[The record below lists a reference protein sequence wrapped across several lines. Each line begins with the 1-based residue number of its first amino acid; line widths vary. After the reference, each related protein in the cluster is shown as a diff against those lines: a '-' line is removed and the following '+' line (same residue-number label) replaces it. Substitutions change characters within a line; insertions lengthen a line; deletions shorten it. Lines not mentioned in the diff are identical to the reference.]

1 VDKYT
6 KPVSVV
12 CLISL
17 TNQRKKMK
25 VLIIMGSQ
33 TDEAVMQESSKWLTW
48 FGIENN
54 MIVASAHRNPDKVRE
69 LMVNAQSNGYGAV
82 IAAAGMAAALPGVCA
97 AYTSLP
103 VLGVPLDGGLPGGID
118 ALYSI
123 VQMPAGLP
131 VGTLAVGKAG
141 ARNAAVL
148 AARIF
153 ALSQPAVAQKLEEFK
168 AQEYKI

>member
-1 VDKYT
+1 
-6 KPVSVV
+6 
-12 CLISL
+12 
-17 TNQRKKMK
+17 MK

-33 TDEAVMQESSKWLTW
+33 SDEAVMSECQNWLNW
-48 FGIENN
+48 FGIENE
-54 MIVASAHRNPDKVRE
+54 MVVASAHRNPDQVRE
-69 LMVNAQSNGYGAV
+69 LMVTAQAKGFGAV
-82 IAAAGMAAALPGVCA
+82 VAAAGMAAALPGVCA

-103 VLGVPLDGGLPGGID
+103 VLGVPLDGGLPGGVD

-153 ALSQPAVAQKLEEFK
+153 ALSNETIAQKVEDFK
-168 AQEYKI
+168 K

>member
-1 VDKYT
+1 
-6 KPVSVV
+6 
-12 CLISL
+12 
-17 TNQRKKMK
+17 MK
-25 VLIIMGSQ
+25 VLIIMGS
-33 TDEAVMQESSKWLTW
+33 ESDKPIMNESQLWLNW
-48 FGIENN
+48 FGIESELV
-54 MIVASAHRNPDKVRE
+54 VASAHRNPDLVRE
-69 LMVNAQSNGYGAV
+69 LMVNSNSNGFGAV

-103 VLGVPLDGGLPGGID
+103 VFGVPLDGGLPGGID

-148 AARIF
+148 CARVF
-153 ALSQPAVAQKLEEFK
+153 ALSNTSIAAKVETFK
-168 AQEYKI
+168 KQGYKI

>member
-1 VDKYT
+1 
-6 KPVSVV
+6 
-12 CLISL
+12 
-17 TNQRKKMK
+17 MK
-25 VLIIMGSQ
+25 ALIIMGSQ
-33 TDEAVMQESSKWLTW
+33 SDEPVMTESKNWLSS
-48 FGIENN
+48 FGIESE
-54 MIVASAHRNPDKVRE
+54 MVVASAHRNPDLVRE
-69 LMVNAQSNGYGAV
+69 LMITAREKGFGAV

-103 VLGVPLDGGLPGGID
+103 VLGVPLEGGLPGGID

-148 AARIF
+148 VARIF
-153 ALSQPAVAQKLEEFK
+153 ALSDDTVANKVEEFK
-168 AQEYKI
+168 GKGYKIA

>member
-1 VDKYT
+1 
-6 KPVSVV
+6 
-12 CLISL
+12 
-17 TNQRKKMK
+17 MK
-25 VLIIMGSQ
+25 VMIVMGSKS
-33 TDEAVMQESSKWLTW
+33 DEGVMQETQNWLNW
-48 FGIENN
+48 FGIDNE
-54 MIVASAHRNPDKVRE
+54 MVVASAHRNPDKVRD
-69 LMVNAQSNGYGAV
+69 LMVNAKANGFGAV
-82 IAAAGMAAALPGVCA
+82 VAAAGMAAALPGVCA

-103 VLGVPLDGGLPGGID
+103 VLGVPLDGGLPGGVD

-148 AARIF
+148 CARIF
-153 ALSQPAVAQKLEEFK
+153 ALSDAAVAEKLETFK

>member
-1 VDKYT
+1 
-6 KPVSVV
+6 
-12 CLISL
+12 
-17 TNQRKKMK
+17 MK
-25 VLIIMGSQ
+25 VMIIMGSKS
-33 TDEAVMQESSKWLTW
+33 DESVMQESQNWLNW
-48 FGIENN
+48 FGIENE
-54 MIVASAHRNPDKVRE
+54 MIVASAHRNPDKVRD
-69 LMVNAQSNGYGAV
+69 LMVNAKSNGFGAV
-82 IAAAGMAAALPGVCA
+82 IAAAGMAAALPGVCS

-148 AARIF
+148 CARMF
-153 ALSQPAVAQKLEEFK
+153 ALSDSKVADKVEAFK
-168 AQEYKI
+168 AQEYKM

>member
-1 VDKYT
+1 
-6 KPVSVV
+6 
-12 CLISL
+12 
-17 TNQRKKMK
+17 M
-25 VLIIMGSQ
+25 IIMGSQ
-33 TDEAVMQESSKWLTW
+33 SDEPVMSESQKWLQW
-48 FGIENN
+48 FGIESE

-69 LMVNAQSNGYGAV
+69 LMVTAREKGFGAV

-148 AARIF
+148 VARIF
-153 ALSQPAVAQKLEEFK
+153 ALSNDTIAQKVEAFK

>member
-1 VDKYT
+1 
-6 KPVSVV
+6 
-12 CLISL
+12 
-17 TNQRKKMK
+17 MK
-25 VLIIMGSQ
+25 VMIIMGSK
-33 TDEAVMQESSKWLTW
+33 TDESVMAECSKWLSW
-48 FGIENN
+48 FNIENE
-54 MIVASAHRNPDKVRE
+54 MVVASAHRNPDKVRD
-69 LMVNAQSNGYGAV
+69 LMVNAQANGYGAIV
-82 IAAAGMAAALPGVCA
+82 AAAGMAAALPGVCS

-148 AARIF
+148 CARIF
-153 ALSQPAVAQKLEEFK
+153 ALSDTAVAQKLEEFK
-168 AQEYKI
+168 ANEYRI

>member
-1 VDKYT
+1 
-6 KPVSVV
+6 
-12 CLISL
+12 
-17 TNQRKKMK
+17 MK
-25 VLIIMGSQ
+25 ALIIMGS
-33 TDEAVMQESSKWLTW
+33 TSDEPVMQESLKWLEW
-48 FGIENN
+48 FGITGE
-54 MIVASAHRNPDKVRE
+54 MVVASAHRDPDRVRE
-69 LMVNAQSNGYGAV
+69 LMVTAKEKGFGAV

-103 VLGVPLDGGLPGGID
+103 VLGVPLEGGLPGGID

-148 AARIF
+148 VARMF
-153 ALSQPAVAQKLEEFK
+153 ALSDEKVASKLTDFK
-168 AQEYKI
+168 EQGYKI

>member
-1 VDKYT
+1 
-6 KPVSVV
+6 
-12 CLISL
+12 
-17 TNQRKKMK
+17 MK
-25 VLIIMGSQ
+25 VMIIMGSKS
-33 TDEAVMQESSKWLTW
+33 DESVMQESQNWLNW
-48 FGIENN
+48 FGIENE
-54 MIVASAHRNPDKVRE
+54 MIVASAHRNPDKVRD
-69 LMVNAQSNGYGAV
+69 LMVNARSNGFGAV

-148 AARIF
+148 CARMF
-153 ALSQPAVAQKLEEFK
+153 ALSDEKIADKVEAFK

>member
-1 VDKYT
+1 
-6 KPVSVV
+6 
-12 CLISL
+12 
-17 TNQRKKMK
+17 MK
-25 VLIIMGSQ
+25 VMIIMGSKS
-33 TDEAVMQESSKWLTW
+33 DESVMQESQNWLNW
-48 FGIENN
+48 FGIENE
-54 MIVASAHRNPDKVRE
+54 MIVASAHRNPDKVRD
-69 LMVNAQSNGYGAV
+69 LMVNARSNGFGAV

-148 AARIF
+148 CARMF
-153 ALSQPAVAQKLEEFK
+153 ALSDEKIAAKVEAFK

>member
-1 VDKYT
+1 
-6 KPVSVV
+6 
-12 CLISL
+12 
-17 TNQRKKMK
+17 
-25 VLIIMGSQ
+25 MGSQ
-33 TDEAVMQESSKWLTW
+33 TDEPVMSESKKWLAW
-48 FGIENN
+48 FGIESD
-54 MIVASAHRNPDKVRE
+54 MVVASAHRNPDQVRE
-69 LMVNAQSNGYGAV
+69 LMITAAEKGFGAV

-103 VLGVPLDGGLPGGID
+103 VLGVPLEGGLPGGID

-153 ALSQPAVAQKLEEFK
+153 ALSDKAVAKKLEEFK
-168 AQEYKI
+168 AAGYKVA

>member
-1 VDKYT
+1 
-6 KPVSVV
+6 
-12 CLISL
+12 
-17 TNQRKKMK
+17 MK
-25 VLIIMGSQ
+25 VMIIMGSE
-33 TDEAVMQESSKWLTW
+33 TDKATMQECSNWLNW
-48 FGIENN
+48 FGIANELV
-54 MIVASAHRNPDKVRE
+54 VASAHRTPDKVRE
-69 LMVNAQSNGYGAV
+69 LMVTAKDNGYRAIV
-82 IAAAGMAAALPGVCA
+82 AAAGMSAALPGVCA

-148 AARIF
+148 CARIF
-153 ALSQPAVAQKLEEFK
+153 ALNNERLVAKLEEFK
-168 AQEYKI
+168 QAGYKI

>member
-1 VDKYT
+1 
-6 KPVSVV
+6 
-12 CLISL
+12 
-17 TNQRKKMK
+17 MK
-25 VLIIMGSQ
+25 VMIIMGSQ
-33 TDEAVMQESSKWLTW
+33 SDEPVMQESKKWLEF
-48 FGIENN
+48 FGIEGELV
-54 MIVASAHRNPDKVRE
+54 VASAHRNPDKVKD
-69 LMVNAQSNGYGAV
+69 LMVSAQDNGFGVV

-103 VLGVPLDGGLPGGID
+103 VLGVPLEGGLPGGID

-141 ARNAAVL
+141 ARNAAVM

-153 ALSQPAVAQKLEEFK
+153 ALSDAGIAEKVAAFK

>member
-1 VDKYT
+1 
-6 KPVSVV
+6 
-12 CLISL
+12 
-17 TNQRKKMK
+17 MK
-25 VLIIMGSQ
+25 VMIIMGSQ
-33 TDEAVMQESSKWLTW
+33 SDEGVMQESRNWLNW
-48 FGIENN
+48 FGIENE
-54 MIVASAHRNPDKVRE
+54 MVVASAHRNPDKVRD
-69 LMVNAQSNGYGAV
+69 LMVNAKSNGFGAV
-82 IAAAGMAAALPGVCA
+82 IAAAGMAAALPGVCS

-148 AARIF
+148 CARIF
-153 ALSQPAVAQKLEEFK
+153 ALSDTAVAEKVEAFK
-168 AQEYKI
+168 AQEYKM

>member
-1 VDKYT
+1 
-6 KPVSVV
+6 
-12 CLISL
+12 
-17 TNQRKKMK
+17 MK

-33 TDEAVMQESSKWLTW
+33 TDEAVMKEGQNWLNW
-48 FGIENN
+48 FGIENE
-54 MIVASAHRNPDKVRE
+54 MVVASAHRNPDKVRE
-69 LMVNAQSNGYGAV
+69 LMVTAKDNGYGAV

-141 ARNAAVL
+141 ARNAAAL
-148 AARIF
+148 CARMF
-153 ALSQPAVAQKLEEFK
+153 ALSDSKIAERLEEFK
-168 AQEYKI
+168 QNGYKI

>member
-1 VDKYT
+1 
-6 KPVSVV
+6 
-12 CLISL
+12 
-17 TNQRKKMK
+17 MK
-25 VLIIMGSQ
+25 VMIIMGSKS
-33 TDEAVMQESSKWLTW
+33 DEGVMQESQNWLNW
-48 FGIENN
+48 FGIENE
-54 MIVASAHRNPDKVRE
+54 MIVASAHRNPDKVRD
-69 LMVNAQSNGYGAV
+69 LMVNARSNGFGAV

-148 AARIF
+148 CARMF
-153 ALSQPAVAQKLEEFK
+153 ALSDEKIAQKVEAFK

>member
-1 VDKYT
+1 
-6 KPVSVV
+6 
-12 CLISL
+12 
-17 TNQRKKMK
+17 MK
-25 VLIIMGSQ
+25 ALIIIGSA
-33 TDEAVMQESSKWLTW
+33 TDEPVMEESKKWLAW
-48 FGIENN
+48 FGIEGE
-54 MIVASAHRNPDKVRE
+54 MVVASAHRNPDKVRE
-69 LMVNAQSNGYGAV
+69 LMINAAERGFGAV
-82 IAAAGMAAALPGVCA
+82 IAAAGMAAALPGVCS

-148 AARIF
+148 AARIL
-153 ALSQPAVAQKLEEFK
+153 ALSDPAIAEKVEEFK
-168 AQEYKI
+168 QKEYRI

>member
-1 VDKYT
+1 
-6 KPVSVV
+6 
-12 CLISL
+12 
-17 TNQRKKMK
+17 MK
-25 VLIIMGSQ
+25 VMIIMGSVS
-33 TDEAVMQESSKWLTW
+33 DEPIMQESKKWLDW
-48 FGIENN
+48 FGIESE
-54 MIVASAHRNPDKVRE
+54 MVVASAHRNPDKVKE
-69 LMVNAQSNGYGAV
+69 LMVNAQAQGFGAV
-82 IAAAGMAAALPGVCA
+82 IAAAGMAAALPGVCS

-148 AARIF
+148 CARIF
-153 ALSQPAVAQKLEEFK
+153 ALSQPNIAAKVEEFK
-168 AQEYKI
+168 KNEYKM

>member
-1 VDKYT
+1 M
-6 KPVSVV
+6 
-12 CLISL
+12 L
-17 TNQRKKMK
+17 MK
-25 VLIIMGSQ
+25 VMIIMGSQ
-33 TDEAVMQESSKWLTW
+33 TDENIMHESSKWLTW
-48 FGIENN
+48 FGIENT
-54 MIVASAHRNPDKVRE
+54 IVVASAHRNPDKVRE
-69 LMVNAQSNGYGAV
+69 LMVNAQSNGYGVV

-141 ARNAAVL
+141 ARNAAVM
-148 AARIF
+148 AARIL
-153 ALSQPAVAQKLEEFK
+153 ALSDAKIANRIEEFK
-168 AQEYKI
+168 ANEYRI

>member
-1 VDKYT
+1 
-6 KPVSVV
+6 
-12 CLISL
+12 
-17 TNQRKKMK
+17 MK
-25 VLIIMGSQ
+25 VMIIMGSKS
-33 TDEAVMQESSKWLTW
+33 DEGVMQESRNWLNW
-48 FGIENN
+48 FGIENE
-54 MIVASAHRNPDKVRE
+54 MIVASAHRNPDKVRD
-69 LMVNAQSNGYGAV
+69 LMVNAKENGFGAV
-82 IAAAGMAAALPGVCA
+82 IAAAGMAAALPGVCS

-148 AARIF
+148 CARIF
-153 ALSQPAVAQKLEEFK
+153 ALSDAAVAEKVEAFK